1 MRFLHRH
8 GFGIQSPW
16 AYKLVTNVLFC
27 KSNYYAFESLKHQ
40 FPKNQKRNKQL
51 FRLVNALKPT
61 DAVIITDEKNIYAAE
76 AAKAY
81 ISAADKSIPVTT
93 FNAVDEQSTPETLNQ
108 IFPFQRKISLLYFC
122 SSNVPKSLLGWLNEN
137 HTDEKS
143 ILITDKNRLRKTSFW
158 KQVLLEPSATSTFD
172 LGSRGIVFF
181 DPKRI
186 KQNYKL

>member
-16 AYKLVTNVLFC
+16 AYSLVTGVLFC
-27 KSNYYAFESLKHQ
+27 KSSYYAFDELKRK
-40 FPKNQKRNKQL
+40 FPKNQKHNKQL

-61 DAVIITDEKNIYAAE
+61 EAIIITDEKNIQVAE

-81 ISAADKSIPVTT
+81 ISAANNTVPVTT
-93 FNAVDEQSTPETLNQ
+93 VNTVDESSIIDTLNQ
-108 IFPFQRKISLLYFC
+108 IFPIQRKISMLYFC
-122 SSNVPKSLLGWLNEN
+122 TSNVPKSVLQWLDDG
-137 HTDEKS
+137 HTDDKS
-143 ILITDKNRLRKTSFW
+143 VLITDKSKLRKSGFW
-158 KQVLLEPSATSTFD
+158 KQVLLEPSATATFD